1 MGTVL
6 LTLSANEDKTTVI
19 ILRLNQHY
27 VHANLMLIH
36 PPRSDVPMK
45 HHTPKQGQISVLFCN
60 YFQIVHSTVIKTY
73 VALVFHKTDF
83 DAY

>member
-1 MGTVL
+1 MCGNCFACSISKRGQNNSNYMATES
-6 LTLSANEDKTTVI
+6 TLCSCK
-19 ILRLNQHY
+19 LNAESKY
-27 VHANLMLIH
+27 
-36 PPRSDVPMK
+36 
-45 HHTPKQGQISVLFCN
+45 VLFCN